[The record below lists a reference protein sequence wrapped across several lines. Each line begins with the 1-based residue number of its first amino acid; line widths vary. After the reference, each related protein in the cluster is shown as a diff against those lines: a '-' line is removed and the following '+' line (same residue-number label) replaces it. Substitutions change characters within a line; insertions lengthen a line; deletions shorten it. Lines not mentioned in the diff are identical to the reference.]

1 MIIYVIMLAMEKS
14 YFEQREQDTLEKLR
28 IVKADLPAICN
39 EFFVGIDSYT
49 SPLTRLEYALDLR
62 IFFDFLVHEI
72 DYFVGKNIRTIDYN
86 DYEHL
91 DALHIEMFLD
101 YLSYYKFNGKEY
113 KNTIKTKA
121 RKLSTIKSYFK
132 FCYDKDRIS
141 RDPASKVKS
150 PKIHEK
156 PIIRFSK
163 DEMTS
168 FLDIVESGDGLSSR
182 AKSFHD
188 NELKER
194 DVAIMTL
201 FLGTGIRISELVG
214 LNVSDI
220 DFEHNAFKITRKGGN
235 QAILYFNDEV
245 KEAIVNYLDKR
256 FEKQQENEDDPN
268 LPLFTSL
275 KNQRISVRNVQVLV
289 KKYAELTTPLKKIT
303 PHKLR
308 TTFGTNLYSET
319 NDIYVV
325 AEVLGHKDVNTTK
338 KHYAAITEQIKREAS
353 THVNLRSKP
362 ENSEEN

>member
-1 MIIYVIMLAMEKS
+1 MDKS

-28 IVKADLPAICN
+28 LVKQDLPLICN
-39 EFFVGIDSYT
+39 EFFVGIDSLT

-62 IFFDFLVHEI
+62 IFFDFLTHDI
-72 DYFVGKNIRTIDYN
+72 DYFVGKDIRSLTYD
-86 DYEHL
+86 DLEQVE
-91 DALHIEMFLD
+91 ALHIEMFLD

-121 RKLSTIKSYFK
+121 RKLSTIKSFFK
-132 FCYDKDRIS
+132 YCYNKDRIY
-141 RDPASKVKS
+141 RDPASKVRS

-156 PIIRFSK
+156 PIVRFSK

-168 FLDIVESGDGLSSR
+168 FLDIVESGDGLSDRS
-182 AKSFHD
+182 KSFHD
-188 NELKER
+188 KDLKER
-194 DVAIMTL
+194 DIAIMTL

-214 LNVSDI
+214 LNINDV

-245 KEAIVNYLDKR
+245 KTALQNYLTKR
-256 FEKQQENEDDPN
+256 FENNQDDLDDPAA
-268 LPLFTSL
+268 PLFLSL
-275 KNQRISVRNVQVLV
+275 KNKRISVRNVQVLV

-338 KHYAAITEQIKREAS
+338 RHYAAISEQIKREAS
-353 THVNLRSKP
+353 THVTLRDK
-362 ENSEEN
+362 ENPEENN

>member
-1 MIIYVIMLAMEKS
+1 MEKN
-14 YFEQREQDTLEKLR
+14 YFNEREQITLEKLNL
-28 IVKADLPAICN
+28 IKKDLPIICN

-49 SPLTRLEYALDLR
+49 SPLTRLGYALDLR

-72 DYFVGKNIRTIDYN
+72 DYFVGKNIRTLDYK
-86 DYEHL
+86 DYEHIES
-91 DALHIEMFLD
+91 LHIEMFLD
-101 YLSYYKFNGKEY
+101 YLSYYKFDGKEY

-141 RDPASKVKS
+141 RDPASKVRS

-156 PIIRFSK
+156 PIIRFSR
-163 DEMTS
+163 DEMNS
-168 FLDIVESGDGLSSR
+168 FLDIVETGDGLSDRSK
-182 AKSFHD
+182 AFHD
-188 NELKER
+188 KDLKER
-194 DVAIMTL
+194 DTAIMTL

-214 LNVSDI
+214 LNISDI
-220 DFEHNAFKITRKGGN
+220 DFEHNAFKVTRKGGN

-245 KEAIVNYLDKR
+245 KDAIVKYLEKR
-256 FEKQQENEDDPN
+256 FEKEQEDENDPN
-268 LPLFTSL
+268 APLFISL
-275 KNQRISVRNVQVLV
+275 KNKRISVRNVQVLV
-289 KKYAELTTPLKKIT
+289 KKYAQLTTPLKKIT

-338 KHYAAITEQIKREAS
+338 KHYAAISEQIKREAS
-353 THVNLRSKP
+353 THVNLREKSSN
-362 ENSEEN
+362 EDDSNN

>member
-1 MIIYVIMLAMEKS
+1 MEKS
-14 YFEQREQDTLEKLR
+14 YFEKREQDTLEKLR
-28 IVKADLPAICN
+28 LVKQDLPMICN
-39 EFFVGIDSYT
+39 EFFVGIDSLT

-72 DYFVGKNIRTIDYN
+72 DYFVGKDIRTLSYD
-86 DYEHL
+86 DYEYL
-91 DALHIEMFLD
+91 DSLHIEMFLD
-101 YLSYYKFNGKEY
+101 YLSYYTFNGKEY

-132 FCYDKDRIS
+132 FCYDKDRIP
-141 RDPASKVKS
+141 RDPASKVRS

-156 PIIRFSK
+156 PIIRFSQ

-168 FLDIVESGDGLSSR
+168 FLDIVESGDGLSDRSR
-182 AKSFHD
+182 SFHD
-188 NELKER
+188 KTLEER
-194 DVAIMTL
+194 DIAIMTL

-214 LNVSDI
+214 LNIGDL

-235 QAILYFNDEV
+235 QAILYFNEEV
-245 KEAIVNYLDKR
+245 HNALEKYIEKR
-256 FEKQQENEDDPN
+256 MQDPEDDVDDPTS
-268 LPLFTSL
+268 PLFLSL
-275 KNQRISVRNVQVLV
+275 KKQRISIRNVQVLV

-338 KHYAAITEQIKREAS
+338 RHYAAITEQIKREAS
-353 THVNLRSKP
+353 THVVLRKQ
-362 ENSEEN
+362 ENPDENN

>member
-1 MIIYVIMLAMEKS
+1 MSSMEKS
-14 YFEQREQDTLEKLR
+14 YFEQREQNTLDKLKL
-28 IVKADLPAICN
+28 VKQDLPVICN

-62 IFFDFLVHEI
+62 IFFDFLVKEI
-72 DYFVGKNIRTIDYN
+72 DYFVGMNIKTIGYD
-86 DYEHL
+86 DLEHV
-91 DALHIEMFLD
+91 DSLHIEMFLD
-101 YLSYYKFNGKEY
+101 YLSYYTFNGNEY

-141 RDPASKVKS
+141 RDPASKIKS

-156 PIIRFSK
+156 PIVRFSQ

-168 FLDIVESGDGLSSR
+168 FLDNVESGFGLTDRSK
-182 AKSFHD
+182 AFHND
-188 NELKER
+188 LKER
-194 DVAIMTL
+194 DIAIMTL

-214 LNVSDI
+214 LNYQDV
-220 DFEHNAFKITRKGGN
+220 DFEHNSFRITRKGGN

-245 KEAIVNYLDKR
+245 KEALQNYISKR
-256 FEKQQENEDDPN
+256 FENPKDDLDAPN
-268 LPLFTSL
+268 APLFLSL

-289 KKYAELTTPLKKIT
+289 KKYASVTTPLKKIT

-308 TTFGTNLYSET
+308 TTFGTNLYSNT
-319 NDIYVV
+319 NDIYIV

-338 KHYAAITEQIKREAS
+338 RHYAAISEQIKREAT
-353 THVNLRSKP
+353 THVNLRKKD
-362 ENSEEN
+362 EESQD